1 MESRFIWRIHINK
14 GIQFRVVDISWIIW
28 VVQITTIV
36 TVHSWENG
44 NSSKLNCFQ
53 EKSESGW
60 KCEYFLSKW
69 GSFETKITRN
79 PSKWESQTLVVYS
92 RANGNSSKW
101 EYGTKTKNKQSA
113 LKMGIRANGNLG
125 HLLARRQKLL
135 EKHDLAFL
143 QGKTLKKGFKRYT
156 KCGTISWENR
166 TRSLKVENKQR
177 AMKMGIRANGNLGQ
191 HFQKQASKWDPI
203 CSRAYCSSF
212 RNAKLVKFSSQGII
226 FRNTTYCIHCDIP
239 EPMLYA

>member
-1 MESRFIWRIHINK
+1 
-14 GIQFRVVDISWIIW
+14 
-28 VVQITTIV
+28 
-36 TVHSWENG
+36 
-44 NSSKLNCFQ
+44 
-53 EKSESGW
+53 
-60 KCEYFLSKW
+60 
-69 GSFETKITRN
+69 
-79 PSKWESQTLVVYS
+79 
-92 RANGNSSKW
+92 
-101 EYGTKTKNKQSA
+101 
-113 LKMGIRANGNLG
+113 MGIRANGNLG

-203 CSRAYCSSF
+203 CSRAYCSFPESG
-212 RNAKLVKFSSQGII
+212 REAEEEEEEKTNARCSEDQVFFWLQHAVSPHDLVLVHVHVLVTVSETVF
-226 FRNTTYCIHCDIP
+226 CV
-239 EPMLYA
+239 